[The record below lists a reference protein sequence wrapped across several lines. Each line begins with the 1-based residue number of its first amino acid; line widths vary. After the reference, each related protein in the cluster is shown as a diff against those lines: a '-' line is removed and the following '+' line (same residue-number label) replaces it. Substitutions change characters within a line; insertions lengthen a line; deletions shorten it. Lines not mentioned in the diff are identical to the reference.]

1 MSTTTH
7 PKAFSLLEL
16 LAVLAVIAALLGLML
31 PALAGVRTSSRTALC
46 VSNLRQMAIAA
57 QRYALE
63 FQYFPPAIRY
73 ESDGT
78 VTKIAWDWV
87 TKDGAVVSP
96 GSLWAFS
103 DDPGRVQQCPG
114 YHGPS
119 NFSGDPHTGYNYNT
133 THVGGEGR
141 FMESWGWVKFRPG
154 VRYSACRRTATV
166 AMFGDGGYTSGANK
180 FMRSPL
186 SSTKTYLDLPE
197 VYGGGQAFRHQK
209 ATNVAYLDGHVGSV
223 RDPFQG
229 ELATET
235 LLADVMDYPRNGF
248 LSDDD
253 RAYDPR

>member
-1 MSTTTH
+1 MIARSRRE
-7 PKAFSLLEL
+7 AFSLLEL
-16 LAVLAVIAALLGLML
+16 LAVLAVIAVLLGLML
-31 PALAGVRTSSRTALC
+31 PALASVRASSRTALC
-46 VSNLRQMAIAA
+46 ISNLRQMAIAA

-63 FQYFPPAIRY
+63 YQYFPPAIRY
-73 ESDGT
+73 ENDGAFT
-78 VTKIAWDWV
+78 QIAWDWV
-87 TKDGAVVSP
+87 TQGGAVMSP

-119 NFSGDPHTGYNYNT
+119 NFAGDPHTGYNYNT

-141 FMESWGWVKFRPG
+141 FPHLGWDHFYPG
-154 VRYSACRRTATV
+154 ARYSACRKTTTV
-166 AMFGDGGYTSGANK
+166 AMFGDGGYASGANK

-186 SSTKTYLDLPE
+186 SSTKDYLDLPE

-209 ATNVAYLDGHVGSV
+209 ATNVAYLDGHVGSA
-223 RDPFQG
+223 RTPFRG
-229 ELATET
+229 DLATEA
-235 LLADVMDYPRNGF
+235 LLNDAMDYPRNGF